1 VRDEK
6 KAEGIAVWR
15 VQMLSP
21 LLQEGLDP
29 AKARQIRARIC
40 EETGLSDRSIR
51 RYIARYREKG
61 FEGLK
66 PKGKEKT
73 NREDPIPP
81 HILEQAILLRREVPG
96 RSVSQIIQIL
106 EWEGRVA
113 QGQIKRSTLQEKLAQ
128 KGYSARHMKM
138 YAQSG
143 VAARRYQHRYRNK
156 LWHSDIKY
164 GPYLPI
170 GKDGMKKQ
178 VYLVLFVDDCSR
190 YVLHGEFYPVLD
202 QVIVEDCFRK
212 AIQKYGVPETVYF
225 DNGKQYRTK
234 WMTRACSKMG
244 IRLLYA
250 KPYSPES
257 TGKPERLNRVVDS
270 FLSEAALEKP
280 QTLDKLNE
288 LFWVWLEEC
297 YQNKP
302 HSALE
307 GKASPE
313 AAYRSDKKPLRFL
326 EPEVIANAFLHCEE
340 LTSYKSEPPY
350 LKDVW
355 MDGIQVMAAREKE
368 GSSAGLYLAAKG
380 GHNDESH
387 NHNDVGSCIVFVD
400 GLPGIIDIGVETYTK
415 KTFSSQRYDIWT
427 MQSQYHNV
435 PTINGI
441 MQRPGREY
449 GASNVLYSR
458 TDEAVTFSL
467 DIQNAYPKAAQVQ
480 YYNRTYR
487 MNRGKNPDEKS
498 SIEITDTF
506 SFENEN
512 NVISLNFMM
521 WKKPAVI
528 DDGCDMTELVRV
540 SIDANTW
547 FFMEY
552 DKKNTKTAIEH
563 CDVSDERLKSVWGD
577 EGLYRMVITRTV
589 PKEGSFRVRIFKD

>member
-1 VRDEK
+1 MRDQR
-6 KAEGIAVWR
+6 KAEDIAQQR
-15 VQMLSP
+15 MELILP
-21 LLQEGLDP
+21 LLADGLDP
-29 AKARQIRARIC
+29 AKARELKTRIC
-40 EETGLSDRSIR
+40 EQTGISERTLR
-51 RYIARYREKG
+51 RYLAQYKESG

-66 PKGKEKT
+66 PKGRGQRIT
-73 NREDPIPP
+73 DNAIPP
-81 HILEQAILLRREVPG
+81 HVLEQAILLRRQVPS
-96 RSVSQIIQIL
+96 RSVSQLIDIL
-106 EWEGRVA
+106 EWEGIVEPGR
-113 QGQIKRSTLQEKLAQ
+113 IKRSTLQEQLANR
-128 KGYSARHMKM
+128 GYSSRQMKM
-138 YAQSG
+138 YTSTG
-143 VAARRYQHRYRNK
+143 VAARRFQKRYRNQ

-340 LTSYKSEPPY
+340 RKVDKAGCISFEGKKYEVGLSFIGCTVDVIYDPSDTSELTIEY
-350 LKDVW
+350 
-355 MDGIQVMAAREKE
+355 E
-368 GSSAGLYLAAKG
+368 GHAPFKAKQLVIGEHAGRRPKLPEHMNTVPAESSRLLAAAAKQNQQRQEHQATAISYRSLSKG
-380 GHNDESH
+380 GS
-387 NHNDVGSCIVFVD
+387 
-400 GLPGIIDIGVETYTK
+400 
-415 KTFSSQRYDIWT
+415 R
-427 MQSQYHNV
+427 NV
-435 PTINGI
+435 
-441 MQRPGREY
+441 
-449 GASNVLYSR
+449 
-458 TDEAVTFSL
+458 
-467 DIQNAYPKAAQVQ
+467 
-480 YYNRTYR
+480 
-487 MNRGKNPDEKS
+487 
-498 SIEITDTF
+498 
-506 SFENEN
+506 
-512 NVISLNFMM
+512 
-521 WKKPAVI
+521 
-528 DDGCDMTELVRV
+528 
-540 SIDANTW
+540 
-547 FFMEY
+547 
-552 DKKNTKTAIEH
+552 
-563 CDVSDERLKSVWGD
+563 
-577 EGLYRMVITRTV
+577 
-589 PKEGSFRVRIFKD
+589 